1 MDYMFIIRVSCRVGG
16 NNLKTL
22 IIYAS
27 KTGTTEKCAKEIN
40 RQLKDSKIV
49 NILNQNEDINKYD
62 LIVIG
67 TPIRMGMIDKKIK
80 KFLINNIENLKSK
93 KVAYFICCG
102 FNENWKSYYEQN
114 IPKDLLDTAIIYDT
128 FGGEMDIQKQ
138 KGFDKFIT
146 KMVSKN
152 IDKNKEIKIL
162 NENID
167 RFIKVLNSE
176 KLQYIGLIIS

>member
-1 MDYMFIIRVSCRVGG
+1 M
-16 NNLKTL
+16 KTL

-40 RQLKDSKIV
+40 RQLKYSKIV
-49 NILNQNEDINKYD
+49 NILNQDEDITRYD

-67 TPIRMGMIDKKIK
+67 TPIRMGMIDKRIK
-80 KFLINNIENLKSK
+80 KFLINNIETLKLK

-102 FNENWKSYYEQN
+102 LNENWKNYYEQN
-114 IPKDLLDTAIIYDT
+114 ISKDLLDSAIIYDT
-128 FGGEMDIQKQ
+128 FGGEMNIAKQ

-152 IDKNKEIKIL
+152 VDKNKEIKIL

-167 RFIKVLNSE
+167 RFIKILNN
-176 KLQYIGLIIS
+176 

>member
-1 MDYMFIIRVSCRVGG
+1 M
-16 NNLKTL
+16 KTL

-27 KTGTTEKCAKEIN
+27 KTGTTEKCAKQIN
-40 RQLKDSKIV
+40 TQLEDSKMV
-49 NILNQNEDINKYD
+49 NILNQDEDINRYD
-62 LIVIG
+62 LIIIG

-80 KFLINNIENLKSK
+80 KLLISNIETLKSK

-102 FNENWKSYYEQN
+102 FNENWKNYYEQN
-114 IPKDLLDTAIIYDT
+114 IPKDLLDSAIIYDT
-128 FGGEMDIQKQ
+128 FGGEMNIQKQ

-167 RFIKVLNSE
+167 KFIKALS
-176 KLQYIGLIIS
+176 

>member
-1 MDYMFIIRVSCRVGG
+1 M
-16 NNLKTL
+16 KTL

-40 RQLKDSKIV
+40 AQLKDSKMV

-80 KFLINNIENLKSK
+80 NFLVKNMECLKSK

-102 FNENWKSYYEQN
+102 FSENWKRYYEQN
-114 IPKDLLDTAIIYDT
+114 IPKDLLDTAITYDT

-152 IDKNKEIKIL
+152 VDENREIKIL

-167 RFIKVLNSE
+167 RFIKKLNKVE
-176 KLQYIGLIIS
+176 Y

>member
-1 MDYMFIIRVSCRVGG
+1 M
-16 NNLKTL
+16 NTL

-27 KTGTTEKCAKEIN
+27 KTGTTEKCANQIN
-40 RQLKDSKIV
+40 KQLTNSKMI

>member
-1 MDYMFIIRVSCRVGG
+1 M
-16 NNLKTL
+16 KTL

-27 KTGTTEKCAKEIN
+27 KTGTTEKCAKQIN
-40 RQLKDSKIV
+40 TQLEDSTMV

-62 LIVIG
+62 LIIIG
-67 TPIRMGMIDKKIK
+67 TPIRMGMIDKKIG
-80 KFLINNIENLKSK
+80 KFLINNIETLKSK

-146 KMVSKN
+146 KMVIKN

-162 NENID
+162 NENIE
-167 RFIKVLNSE
+167 RFIKL
-176 KLQYIGLIIS
+176 LDY

>member
-1 MDYMFIIRVSCRVGG
+1 MR
-16 NNLKTL
+16 
-22 IIYAS
+22 
-27 KTGTTEKCAKEIN
+27 
-40 RQLKDSKIV
+40 
-49 NILNQNEDINKYD
+49 
-62 LIVIG
+62 
-67 TPIRMGMIDKKIK
+67 MIDKKIR
-80 KFLINNIENLKSK
+80 KFLISNIENLKLK

-152 IDKNKEIKIL
+152 IEKDKEIKIL

-167 RFIKVLNSE
+167 KFIKSLS
-176 KLQYIGLIIS
+176 

>member
-1 MDYMFIIRVSCRVGG
+1 MK
-16 NNLKTL
+16 NL

-40 RQLKDSKIV
+40 RQLKDSKMV
-49 NILNQNEDINKYD
+49 NILNQDEDINKYD
-62 LIVIG
+62 LIIVG
-67 TPIRMGMIDKKIK
+67 TPIRMGMIDKKVR
-80 KFLINNIENLKSK
+80 KFLITNIETLKTK

-114 IPKDLLDTAIIYDT
+114 IPKDLLNTAITYDT

-146 KMVSKN
+146 KIVSKN
-152 IDKNKEIKIL
+152 INKNKEIKIL

-167 RFIKVLNSE
+167 KFIKILN
-176 KLQYIGLIIS
+176 YNI

>member
-1 MDYMFIIRVSCRVGG
+1 M
-16 NNLKTL
+16 KTL

-40 RQLKDSKIV
+40 RQLKDSKMV
-49 NILNQNEDINKYD
+49 NILNQDEDINKYD
-62 LIVIG
+62 LIIVG
-67 TPIRMGMIDKKIK
+67 TPIRMGMIDKKVR
-80 KFLINNIENLKSK
+80 KFLISNIQTLKSK

-102 FNENWKSYYEQN
+102 FNENWKIYYEQN
-114 IPKDLLDTAIIYDT
+114 IPKDLLNSAIIYDT

-146 KMVSKN
+146 KIVSKN
-152 IDKNKEIKIL
+152 VDKSKEIKIL

-167 RFIKVLNSE
+167 RFIKKLN
-176 KLQYIGLIIS
+176 Q

>member
-1 MDYMFIIRVSCRVGG
+1 M
-16 NNLKTL
+16 NTL

-27 KTGTTEKCAKEIN
+27 KTGTTEKCANQIN
-40 RQLKDSKIV
+40 RQLKNSKMV
-49 NILNQNEDINKYD
+49 NILDQNEDINRYD

-80 KFLINNIENLKSK
+80 KFLISNIETLKSK

-102 FNENWKSYYEQN
+102 FNENWKSYYDQN
-114 IPKDLLDTAIIYDT
+114 ISKDLLNSAIIYDT

-152 IDKNKEIKIL
+152 IDKSKEIKIL

-167 RFIKVLNSE
+167 RFIKELN
-176 KLQYIGLIIS
+176 Q

>member
-1 MDYMFIIRVSCRVGG
+1 M
-16 NNLKTL
+16 NTL

-27 KTGTTEKCAKEIN
+27 KTGTTEKCADQIN
-40 RQLKDSKIV
+40 KQLKNSKMV
-49 NILNQNEDINKYD
+49 NILDQNEDINRYD

-67 TPIRMGMIDKKIK
+67 TPIRMGMIDKRIK
-80 KFLINNIENLKSK
+80 KFLISNIESLKSK

-128 FGGEMDIQKQ
+128 FGGEMNIQKQ

-152 IDKNKEIKIL
+152 IEKDKEIKIL

-167 RFIKVLNSE
+167 KFIKALS
-176 KLQYIGLIIS
+176 

>member
-1 MDYMFIIRVSCRVGG
+1 
-16 NNLKTL
+16 LKTL

-27 KTGTTEKCAKEIN
+27 KTGTTEKCAKQIN
-40 RQLKDSKIV
+40 TQLEDSKMV
-49 NILNQNEDINKYD
+49 NILNQDEDINRYD
-62 LIVIG
+62 LIIIG

-80 KFLINNIENLKSK
+80 KLLISNIETLKSK

-102 FNENWKSYYEQN
+102 FNENWKNYYEQN
-114 IPKDLLDTAIIYDT
+114 IPKDLLDSAIIYDT
-128 FGGEMDIQKQ
+128 FGGEMNIQKQ

-167 RFIKVLNSE
+167 KFIKALS
-176 KLQYIGLIIS
+176 

>member
-1 MDYMFIIRVSCRVGG
+1 
-16 NNLKTL
+16 
-22 IIYAS
+22 
-27 KTGTTEKCAKEIN
+27 
-40 RQLKDSKIV
+40 
-49 NILNQNEDINKYD
+49 
-62 LIVIG
+62 
-67 TPIRMGMIDKKIK
+67 
-80 KFLINNIENLKSK
+80 
-93 KVAYFICCG
+93 
-102 FNENWKSYYEQN
+102 
-114 IPKDLLDTAIIYDT
+114 
-128 FGGEMDIQKQ
+128 MDIQKQ

>member
-1 MDYMFIIRVSCRVGG
+1 M
-16 NNLKTL
+16 NTL

-27 KTGTTEKCAKEIN
+27 KTGTTEKCANEIN
-40 RQLKDSKIV
+40 RKLKNSKMV
-49 NILNQNEDINKYD
+49 NILNLNEDINGYD

-80 KFLINNIENLKSK
+80 RFLIRNIETLKSK

-102 FNENWKSYYEQN
+102 FNENWKNYYEQN
-114 IPKDLLDTAIIYDT
+114 ITKDLLDNAIIYDT
-128 FGGEMDIQKQ
+128 FGGEMEKQKQ

-146 KMVSKN
+146 KIVSKN
-152 IDKNKEIKIL
+152 IDKSKEIKIL

-167 RFIKVLNSE
+167 TFIKQLATNDSLYNS
-176 KLQYIGLIIS
+176 L

>member
-1 MDYMFIIRVSCRVGG
+1 M
-16 NNLKTL
+16 KTL
-22 IIYAS
+22 IVYAS

-40 RQLKDSKIV
+40 SKLKDSKIV

-67 TPIRMGMIDKKIK
+67 TPIRIGMVDKKIK
-80 KFLINNIENLKSK
+80 KFLISNIEVLRSK

-114 IPKDLLDTAIIYDT
+114 IPKDLLDSAIIYDT

-152 IDKNKEIKIL
+152 INKNKEIKIIK
-162 NENID
+162 ENID
-167 RFIKVLNSE
+167 RFIKVLD
-176 KLQYIGLIIS
+176 

>member
-1 MDYMFIIRVSCRVGG
+1 M
-16 NNLKTL
+16 KTL

-27 KTGTTEKCAKEIN
+27 KTGTTEKCAKEVN
-40 RQLKDSKIV
+40 RQLEDSKMV
-49 NILNQNEDINKYD
+49 NILNQNEDINIYD
-62 LIVIG
+62 LIVVG
-67 TPIRMGMIDKKIK
+67 TPIRMGMIDKNIK
-80 KFLINNIENLKSK
+80 KFLISNIETLKSK

-146 KMVSKN
+146 KMVSKD

-167 RFIKVLNSE
+167 RFIKLLN
-176 KLQYIGLIIS
+176 

>member
-1 MDYMFIIRVSCRVGG
+1 M
-16 NNLKTL
+16 KTL

-27 KTGTTEKCAKEIN
+27 KTGTPEKCAKEIN